1 VTRAKH
7 LTDDGLLL
15 LAGQRLSAED
25 RRQVEQHLEECAS
38 CRERHD
44 NLKFA
49 HSVFER
55 LAEVGFS
62 EVMGAYPQS
71 HSPRRGG
78 EFAFPWGPMTAIVL
92 GCVCLLVVL
101 FYPKTVPQAS
111 ATELLA
117 NAVRSESQSG
127 LPTAFRLQVG
137 GVACA
142 AGNKAEQLVSFQRS
156 VRCSRALQRM
166 KETEWGYG
174 NPLSAK
180 TYAAWH
186 DSLHERHDSVAKMEA
201 VWQVRTSTEEG
212 QVHTASLK
220 LRASDFH
227 TTELT
232 VQFGDE
238 EEVTISEA
246 AEHLPTTPVKD
257 IGKVR
262 APHAQVKYV
271 DEPGDLLEVQAWQLL
286 HDLGADT
293 GWSGVV
299 VREGSQ
305 VTVKAVIVFGEQK
318 KQLLKGFAPYPAI
331 RLDIHQVPEPR
342 DYDDILPRRTLLGRD
357 APAAA
362 EPWLESKFPNS
373 DARNLYANSE
383 DRFALGILGRAFFID
398 KLRQRGAALA
408 HCSCAGAL
416 AGLVA
421 KENMMLTRQQVELSS
436 FLQPLIGSPLR
447 SPNRPLNFQ
456 QAGDLD
462 FALQGLLKLPVDDG
476 SSSLDARIEQVRH
489 LL

>member
-7 LTDDGLLL
+7 LTDDALLL

-25 RRQVEQHLEECAS
+25 RRQVERHLEDCAS
-38 CRERHD
+38 CRERHSD
-44 NLKFA
+44 LKFA

-62 EVMGAYPQS
+62 EVLGADPQS
-71 HSPRRGG
+71 HSPRRRS
-78 EFAFPWGPMTAIVL
+78 EFAFPWRPVTAIVL
-92 GCVCLLVVL
+92 GCVCVL
-101 FYPKTVPQAS
+101 IVMFYPKTVPEAS

-127 LPTAFRLQVG
+127 SPPAFQLQVG

-156 VRCSRALQRM
+156 IRCSRALLRM
-166 KETEWGYG
+166 KETKWGYG
-174 NPLSAK
+174 NPLSAR

-186 DSLHERHDSVAKMEA
+186 DSLHVRHDSVEKMEA

-220 LRASDFH
+220 MRSSDFH
-227 TTELT
+227 TIELT

-246 AEHLPTTPVKD
+246 AQPLPAMSVKNT
-257 IGKVR
+257 GKVM
-262 APHAQVKYV
+262 APAPVKYV

-286 HDLGADT
+286 HDVGADT

-299 VREGSQ
+299 VRQGSQ
-305 VTVKAVIVFGEQK
+305 VTVEAVIVFDEQK

-331 RLDIHQVPEPR
+331 RLNIHSIPEPQ
-342 DYDDILPRRTLLGRD
+342 DYDEILPRRTLLGKD
-357 APAAA
+357 SPAAA

-383 DRFALGILGRAFFID
+383 DHLALGILGRAFFID
-398 KLRQRGAALA
+398 KLTQRRAALA

-416 AGLVA
+416 AALVA
-421 KENMMLTRQQVELSS
+421 RESMMLASQQMELSS

-447 SPNRPLNFQ
+447 SPRQPLNLR
-456 QAGDLD
+456 QASDLD
-462 FALQGLLKLPVDDG
+462 FALQGLLKLPADDG

>member
-7 LTDDGLLL
+7 LTDDALLL

-38 CRERHD
+38 CRERHG

-62 EVMGAYPQS
+62 EVMAAYPQS
-71 HSPRRGG
+71 HSPRRGS
-78 EFAFPWGPMTAIVL
+78 ELAFPWGPVTAIVL
-92 GCVCLLVVL
+92 GCVCVLIVL
-101 FYPKTVPQAS
+101 FYPKTVPEAS

-117 NAVRSESQSG
+117 SAVRSESQSG
-127 LPTAFRLQVG
+127 LPPAFQLQVG

-166 KETEWGYG
+166 KETKWGYG
-174 NPLSAK
+174 NPLSAR

-220 LRASDFH
+220 MRASDFH
-227 TTELT
+227 TIELT
-232 VQFGDE
+232 VQFRDD
-238 EEVTISEA
+238 EEVTVSEA
-246 AEHLPTTPVKD
+246 AEPLPAMPVKNT
-257 IGKVR
+257 GKVM
-262 APHAQVKYV
+262 APPAPVKYV

-286 HDLGADT
+286 HDVGVDT

-305 VTVKAVIVFGEQK
+305 VTVEAVIVFDEQK
-318 KQLLKGFAPYPAI
+318 KQMLKGFAPYPAI
-331 RLDIHQVPEPR
+331 RLDIHPIPKPQ
-342 DYDDILPRRTLLGRD
+342 DYDEILPRRTLLGKD

-373 DARNLYANSE
+373 DARNLYTNSE
-383 DRFALGILGRAFFID
+383 DHFALGILGRAFFID
-398 KLRQRGAALA
+398 KLKQRRAALA

-416 AGLVA
+416 AALVA
-421 KENMMLTRQQVELSS
+421 KESMMLTRQQIELSS

-447 SPNRPLNFQ
+447 SPTSPLNLQ
-456 QAGDLD
+456 QASDLD
-462 FALQGLLKLPVDDG
+462 FALQGLLKLPADDG